1 MYLNKK
7 EAQAYSAII
16 REITAGRILTPDGLR
31 FICEA
36 NDFDP
41 LRIGFHFLEMNR
53 RFENDEGCLK
63 NRNFSENI
71 SENL

>member
-7 EAQAYSAII
+7 EAQAYSTII

-31 FICEA
+31 IICEA

-41 LRIGFHFLEMNR
+41 VRIGTHFLEVNNR
-53 RFENDEGCLK
+53 FQHLK
-63 NRNFSENI
+63 EAAYERT
-71 SENL
+71 